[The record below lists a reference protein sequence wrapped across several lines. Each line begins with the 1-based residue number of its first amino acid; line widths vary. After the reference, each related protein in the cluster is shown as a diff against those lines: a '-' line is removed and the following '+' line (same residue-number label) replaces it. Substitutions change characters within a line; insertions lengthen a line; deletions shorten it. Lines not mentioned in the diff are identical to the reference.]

1 MTGRA
6 SAVRMRLALGLALIA
21 APLPAAAEPVA
32 VRVVWDGNDAIG
44 GTLVN
49 RVRGLI
55 AESADKREVGEVRPG
70 LAVLLQTIDPAAE
83 WQSGGRRPEL
93 TVYSLVLNVRRGD
106 GSADSFG
113 SAALGYCR
121 FAELA
126 SCAREVVAAIDEEI
140 AKRGLARP
148 GAG

>member
-1 MTGRA
+1 MWRA
-6 SAVRMRLALGLALIA
+6 FWLAVALVA
-21 APLPAAAEPVA
+21 APATAAAEPVA

-106 GSADSFG
+106 GSADTFG

-140 AKRGLARP
+140 ARRGLARP